1 MKPDKIAMLRQ
12 RARAAATDGAT
23 VRPSF
28 EPRPR
33 AQPAPDAEVRALGLL
48 AGLSLER
55 SLPLDDL
62 ARTIAEPTNLVWV
75 DVQNPGTEEM
85 SLLRE
90 AFNFHP
96 LAIEDVVNGQQR
108 PKVDEYRGYMFVV
121 TYASLRGSDALGAT
135 VREVDLFIGRN
146 YLVTVHRGEV
156 PAIDEAMAR
165 WTRGGDLLQEGVGYL
180 VYIVVDAIIDAYFP
194 VVDAIGDELDAIE
207 SSLFSGFRDDL
218 VQRFL
223 RVKRSLHG
231 LRRVLSPM
239 RETFTVFL
247 RRDHPL
253 FSPATQ
259 VYFQDVHDHVLRLLD
274 TLEVQRDKVA
284 GTTDAYFMM
293 ASHRMSLRVRTMT
306 IALITGGLV
315 ALGLALWAALGV
327 ASIPWLG
334 VALGAGLA
342 AAGAVVAVGSRKGWS

>member
-1 MKPDKIAMLRQ
+1 
-12 RARAAATDGAT
+12 AR
-23 VRPSF
+23 
-28 EPRPR
+28 
-33 AQPAPDAEVRALGLL
+33 VRALGLL

-55 SLPLDDL
+55 SLPLDEV
-62 ARTIAEPTNLVWV
+62 ARTIAEPNNLVWV
-75 DVQNPGTEEM
+75 DVESPGTEEL

-90 AFNFHP
+90 AFGFHP
-96 LAIEDVVNGQQR
+96 LAIEDVANGQQR

-121 TYASLRGSDALGAT
+121 TYAILRGDHALEAK
-135 VREVDLFIGRN
+135 VRELDLFIGRN

-156 PAIDEAMAR
+156 PAIDEAIAR
-165 WTRGGDLLQEGVGYL
+165 WTRGGDLLQEGVGFLAYT
-180 VYIVVDAIIDAYFP
+180 VMDAVIDAYFP
-194 VVDAIGDELDAIE
+194 VVDAIGDELDAVE
-207 SSLFSGFRDDL
+207 SSLFSGFRDEL

-259 VYFQDVHDHVLRLLD
+259 VYFHDVHDHVLRLLD
-274 TLEVQRDKVA
+274 TLEVQRDKVS

-293 ASHRMSLRVRTMT
+293 ASHRMSLLVRTMT
-306 IALITGGLV
+306 IVAIAGGLFAAAV
-315 ALGLALWAALGV
+315 GLWAALG
-327 ASIPWLG
+327 APAGPWLG
-334 VALGAGLA
+334 VAAGTGLVLA
-342 AAGAVVAVGSRKGWS
+342 GVAFKIGSRKGWS

>member
-1 MKPDKIAMLRQ
+1 MRPDKITML
-12 RARAAATDGAT
+12 RARARAATDGAPA
-23 VRPSF
+23 RPIF
-28 EPRPR
+28 DVPG
-33 AQPAPDAEVRALGLL
+33 APPPGAARVRALGLL

-55 SLPLDDL
+55 ALPIDEL
-62 ARTIAEPTNLVWV
+62 AHTIAEPNNLVWV
-75 DVQNPGTEEM
+75 DVENPGTEEM
-85 SLLRE
+85 SMLRE
-90 AFNFHP
+90 AFGFHP

-121 TYASLRGSDALGAT
+121 TYASLRGPDALGAT
-135 VREVDLFIGRN
+135 VREIDLFIGRN

-156 PAIDEAMAR
+156 PSIDEAMTR

-180 VYIVVDAIIDAYFP
+180 AYIVVDAIIDAYFP

-207 SSLFSGFRDDL
+207 SSLFSGFRDDR

-223 RVKRSLHG
+223 RAKRSLHG

-239 RETFTVFL
+239 RETFSSFL

-293 ASHRMSLRVRTMT
+293 ASHHLSLMVRT
-306 IALITGGLV
+306 IAIVALAGGLV
-315 ALGLALWAALGV
+315 ASALAVWAIAGAPSGPWLGLAAGVGLV
-327 ASIPWLG
+327 ASG
-334 VALGAGLA
+334 GAIAIA
-342 AAGAVVAVGSRKGWS
+342 ARKGWS